1 MRQPDNLPA
10 FCRVH
15 RHGRPLIGYSE
26 DKETVATLIRA
37 CSSPSDQDWADVD
50 TQTRR
55 ALGSMRRVGSPASD
69 GIACRRLLAL
79 QLPLMLSPVA

>member
-15 RHGRPLIGYSE
+15 RNGRPLIGYSE

-37 CSSPSDQDWADVD
+37 CSSPSDQDWADVY

-69 GIACRRLLAL
+69 GIACRRLLRAATAL
-79 QLPLMLSPVA
+79 ELPPLA